1 VTDSLAEE
9 AAKLFAAAEEW
20 VREHAPA
27 GAGHTGPEC
36 KVCPLCQGL
45 ALVRGAQPEVFEHLT
60 EAATALMAAARA
72 MVEAQERSWVR
83 RRSAGAPVERIDIA

>member
-1 VTDSLAEE
+1 MTESLAEE

-27 GAGHTGPEC
+27 GTGHTGPEC

-45 ALVRGAQPEVFEHLT
+45 SLVRHAQPEVFVHLT
-60 EAATALMAAARA
+60 EAATALVAAGRA
-72 MVEAQERSWVR
+72 FVESQERAWTR
-83 RRSAGAPVERIDIA
+83 RPDVPVERIDIA